1 MSMAYDHSN
10 DTLIYNRTIAD
21 GPGES
26 MYGLE
31 VCKSLHLPKDFLV
44 DAHEIRNKYNKKGE
58 SILDYTASRY
68 NSKKLRGGL
77 CEFCNKRPVDEVHHM
92 VYQDDADS
100 NGIIQDDFHKNH
112 IANLMNICTFC
123 HDELHKLQKRI
134 VKKKSIDGK
143 QSFQTI

>member
-1 MSMAYDHSN
+1 
-10 DTLIYNRTIAD
+10 
-21 GPGES
+21 

-31 VCKSLHLPKDFLV
+31 VCKSLHLPKEFLV

-58 SILDYTASRY
+58 SILDYSTSRY